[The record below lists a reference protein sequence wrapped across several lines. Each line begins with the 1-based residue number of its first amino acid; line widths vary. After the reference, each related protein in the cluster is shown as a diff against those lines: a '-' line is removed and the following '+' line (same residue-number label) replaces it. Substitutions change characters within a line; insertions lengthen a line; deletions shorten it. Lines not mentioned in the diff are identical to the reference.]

1 MTSQLPA
8 TLAAISEDFL
18 ALGDNDRVQ
27 MLLEYALE
35 LPELPQRYQD
45 HPELF
50 ERVEECQSPVYI
62 FVEVDDHNAVSVFAT
77 APEQAPTTRGFASI
91 LSSGLTGL
99 TSQSVLDV
107 SDDFPNMLGLA
118 KIISPLRLRGMAGM
132 LRRIKRQVAEK
143 TATA

>member
-1 MTSQLPA
+1 MSAELPP
-8 TLAAISEDFL
+8 TLASISDDFL

-27 MLLEYALE
+27 MLLEFARE
-35 LPELPQRYQD
+35 LPELPERYAN

-62 FVEVDDHNAVSVFAT
+62 FVEIDAVNHVHVFAT

-91 LSSGLTGL
+91 LATGLSGLTPSEVL
-99 TSQSVLDV
+99 TV
-107 SDDFPNMLGLA
+107 SDDFPNKLGLT

-132 LRRIKRQVAEK
+132 LRRIKRQVLEK
-143 TATA
+143 QSA

>member
-1 MTSQLPA
+1 MTNQLPPK
-8 TLAAISEDFL
+8 LAEISEDFL

-27 MLLEYALE
+27 MLLEFALD
-35 LPELPQRYQD
+35 LPALPSRYED

-50 ERVEECQSPVYI
+50 ERVEECQSPVFI
-62 FVEVDDHNAVSVFAT
+62 FVEVDDTQHVSVYAT
-77 APEQAPTTRGFASI
+77 APAQAPTTRGFASI
-91 LSSGLTGL
+91 LVSGLDGL
-99 TSQSVLDV
+99 TAKQILDI

-143 TATA
+143 SG

>member
-1 MTSQLPA
+1 MSAELPP
-8 TLAAISEDFL
+8 TLASISDDFL

-27 MLLEYALE
+27 MLLEFARE
-35 LPELPQRYQD
+35 LPELPERYAN

-62 FVEVDDHNAVSVFAT
+62 FVEIDTGNHVHVFAT

-91 LSSGLTGL
+91 LATGLSGLTPSEVL
-99 TSQSVLDV
+99 TV
-107 SDDFPNMLGLA
+107 SDDFPNKLGLT

-132 LRRIKRQVAEK
+132 LRRIKRQVLEK
-143 TATA
+143 QSA